1 MVTATRCGGM
11 KLPPLDYDAVHKFVL
26 DLVGEVLH
34 PKQVDS
40 VAHAVVGAIHAS
52 TASITELGRA
62 AARARE
68 VNEKHSIKQVDRLLA
83 NSKVDPFEVM
93 RHVVPVLVAGRSRI
107 VVAVDW
113 TEFASNGHSTVVA
126 SMITEHGRAT
136 PLMWLTVASKKLKK
150 RRSKF
155 EDTVLCRL
163 RLAVPE
169 HVHVTVLADRGFADT
184 GLFWALQ
191 EKMGCDYVIRF
202 KAGTYVEAA
211 NGDVWTAGQWVPA
224 NGQVKRLVKAR
235 MTRKRRE
242 VPAVVFVKHAG
253 MKEPWCLVTSL
264 ADGYSAED
272 VIELYARHFDIEH
285 TFRDQKDWRFG
296 LALDHMTLGTPGRR
310 DRMLLI
316 LALAT
321 MFSVIVGAAGERLG
335 LDRTLRANTETRKR
349 THSLL
354 RQGHEYM
361 AGVARAVIVDL
372 RRTFHAL
379 WSELRATDRIYA
391 LL

>member
-1 MVTATRCGGM
+1 M
-11 KLPPLDYDAVHKFVL
+11 KLPPLEYDAVHKFVQ
-26 DLVGEVLH
+26 DLAGEVLH

-40 VAHAVVGAIHAS
+40 LAHAVVGAIHAD
-52 TASITELGRA
+52 TASITAIGRA
-62 AARARE
+62 AAWARE

-83 NSKVDPFEVM
+83 NSKVDAFDVM
-93 RHVVPVLVAGRSRI
+93 QHVVPVLVSGRSRI

-113 TEFASNGHSTVVA
+113 TEFASNEHSTVAV
-126 SMITEHGRAT
+126 SMITDHGRAT
-136 PLMWLTVASKKLKK
+136 PLMWMTVPTKKLQK

-155 EDTVLCRL
+155 EDRVLWRL

-169 HVHVTVLADRGFADT
+169 HIQVTVLADRGFADT
-184 GLFWALQ
+184 GLFWTLK
-191 EKMGCDYVIRF
+191 EKMRFDYVIRF
-202 KAGTYVEAA
+202 KAGTFVESSD
-211 NGDVWTAGQWVPA
+211 GDARPAGEWVPT
-224 NGQVKRLVKAR
+224 NGQAKRLLQPL
-235 MTRKRRE
+235 MTRKRRK
-242 VPAVVFVKHAG
+242 VPAVVCVKRAG
-253 MKEPWCLVTSL
+253 MKDSWCLVTSL
-264 ADGYSAED
+264 TDEHTAED
-272 VIELYARHFDIEH
+272 VIQLYACRFDIEH

-310 DRMLLI
+310 DRMLLV

-321 MFSVIVGAAGERLG
+321 MFTVLVGAAGEKLG

-354 RQGHEYM
+354 RQGREYM
-361 AGVARAVIVDL
+361 AGVARAVIVDV

>member
-1 MVTATRCGGM
+1 M
-11 KLPPLDYDAVHKFVL
+11 KLPPLEYDAVHQFVQ
-26 DLVGEVLH
+26 DLAGAVLH

-40 VAHAVVGAIHAS
+40 LAHAVVGAIHTD
-52 TASITELGRA
+52 TASITAIGRA

-68 VNEKHSIKQVDRLLA
+68 VSEKHSIKQVDRMLA
-83 NSKVDPFEVM
+83 NSKVDATEVM
-93 RHVVPVLVAGRSRI
+93 QHVIPVLISGRSRI

-113 TEFASNGHSTVVA
+113 TEFASNGHSTVA
-126 SMITEHGRAT
+126 ISMITEHGRAT
-136 PLMWLTVASKKLKK
+136 PLMWLTVASRKLKK
-150 RRSKF
+150 RRSQF
-155 EDTVLCRL
+155 EDRVLWRL

-169 HVHVTVLADRGFADT
+169 HVRVTVLADRGFADT
-184 GLFWALQ
+184 GLFWTLQ
-191 EKMGCDYVIRF
+191 EKMGFDYVIRF
-202 KAGTYVEAA
+202 KAGTFVGLSD
-211 NGDVWTAGQWVPA
+211 GDARPAGDWVPS
-224 NGQVKRLVKAR
+224 NGQAKRLVQPL
-235 MTRKRRE
+235 MTRKRRR
-242 VPAVVFVKHAG
+242 VPAVVCVKRAG
-253 MKEPWCLVTSL
+253 MKESWCLVTSL
-264 ADGYSAED
+264 ADDTAQEIIQLYS
-272 VIELYARHFDIEH
+272 RRFDIEH

-310 DRMLLI
+310 DRMLLV

-321 MFSVIVGAAGERLG
+321 MFSVIVGAVGEQLG

-361 AGVARAVIVDL
+361 AGVARALIVDV
-372 RRTFHAL
+372 RRTFHVL

>member
-1 MVTATRCGGM
+1 M
-11 KLPPLDYDAVHKFVL
+11 KLPPLEYDAVHKFVQ
-26 DLVGEVLH
+26 DLAGEVLH

-40 VAHAVVGAIHAS
+40 LAHSVVGAIHAD
-52 TASITELGRA
+52 TASITAIGRA

-68 VNEKHSIKQVDRLLA
+68 VSEKHSIKQVDRLLA

-93 RHVVPVLVAGRSRI
+93 QHVIPVLVSGRSRI

-113 TEFASNGHSTVVA
+113 TEFASNGHSTVAV
-126 SMITEHGRAT
+126 SMITDHGRAT
-136 PLMWLTVASKKLKK
+136 PLMWMTLATKKLKK
-150 RRSKF
+150 RRAQF
-155 EDTVLCRL
+155 EDRVLWRL
-163 RLAVPE
+163 RLALPD

-184 GLFWALQ
+184 GLFWTLQ
-191 EKMGCDYVIRF
+191 EKMRFDYVIRF
-202 KAGTYVEAA
+202 KAGTFVESAD
-211 NGDVWTAGQWVPA
+211 GDARPAGEWVPT
-224 NGQVKRLVKAR
+224 NGQAKHLLQPR
-235 MTRKRRE
+235 MTRKRRS
-242 VPAVVFVKHAG
+242 VPAVVCVKRAG
-253 MKEPWCLVTSL
+253 MKESWCLVTSL
-264 ADGYSAED
+264 ADAAAED
-272 VIELYARHFDIEH
+272 VIQLYARRFDIEH

-310 DRMLLI
+310 DRMLLV

-321 MFSVIVGAAGERLG
+321 MFSVIVGAAGEQLG

-361 AGVARAVIVDL
+361 AGVARAVIVDV

-379 WSELRATDRIYA
+379 WRELRATDRIYA